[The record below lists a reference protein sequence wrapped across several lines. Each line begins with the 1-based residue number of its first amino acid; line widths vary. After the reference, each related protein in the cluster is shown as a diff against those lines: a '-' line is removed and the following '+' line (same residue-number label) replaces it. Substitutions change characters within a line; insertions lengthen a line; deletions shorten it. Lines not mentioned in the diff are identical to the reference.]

1 MSGIVGSKLNIRG
14 SGLVGSLGTDGQH
27 LLSAGAGKT
36 NVFETAAGGYWNLI
50 KSITASSSGTV
61 DFVNGASDVV
71 FDSTYKQYM
80 IRMINV
86 HPQTNGADFGFNASA
101 DTGSNYNVVK
111 MVGAYA
117 TYHREND
124 ANEAGIQ
131 YRGTEDSTQSTA
143 AQEIFPE
150 QEGTDNDS
158 GGSGEI
164 IFYDPSNTTFVKHF
178 ISHSSH
184 FQWDT
189 PPYAKFNSFGGYF
202 NTTSAVDAIQ
212 FAYTS
217 GNIDSGQF
225 ILYGAT

>member
-1 MSGIVGSKLNIRG
+1 MSGLVGSKLNIRG

-50 KSITASSSGTV
+50 KSITASSSATV
-61 DFVNGASDVV
+61 SFVNGTSDVV

-80 IRMINV
+80 IRFLNV
-86 HPQTNGADFGFNASA
+86 HPQTNAKDFGFNASA

-111 MVGAYA
+111 MVGHYA
-117 TYHREND
+117 TYHREGD
-124 ANEAGIQ
+124 ADESGIQ
-131 YRGTEDSTQSTA
+131 YRGTEDSTLSTA
-143 AQEIFPE
+143 AQEIFPYHSSAA
-150 QEGTDNDS
+150 DS

-184 FQWDT
+184 FRSDT
-189 PPYAKFNSFGGYF
+189 PPYSNFSSFGGYF

-217 GNIDSGQF
+217 GDIDAGQF
-225 ILYGAT
+225 ILYGAD